1 MQYDQYGRPM
11 HGSFH
16 APDNTQ
22 AKIHMPNVGDL
33 GGKGE
38 VPFVRFPYY
47 PTSPFYST
55 NPNVGTQ
62 TRFYGATL
70 LNSDPDYNAGTESI
84 RIIQFDIPVRLI
96 AINAAA
102 TDPTTVVT
110 AAAPAQNM
118 LNSFLFR
125 VEYTTGDRLMTAAR
139 LASTVVGTQ
148 ENPGEIGGTGYTIDQ
163 GASLVLGI
171 TPLAN
176 APTNFRIDI
185 SLVCL
190 EVRGQTNFTR

>member
-11 HGSFH
+11 HGQFH

-22 AKIHMPNVGDL
+22 AKIHMPNVGQL

-70 LNSDPDYNAGTESI
+70 LNTDPDYTAGTESI

-102 TDPTTVVT
+102 TDPATVVT
-110 AAAPAQNM
+110 SAAPALNM

-176 APTNFRIDI
+176 APANFRIDI
-185 SLVCL
+185 TLVCL
-190 EVRGQTNFTR
+190 EIRGQSNFTR

>member
-11 HGSFH
+11 QGSFH

-22 AKIHMPNVGDL
+22 AKIHMPNIGEM

-70 LNSDPDYNAGTESI
+70 LNTDPDYNAGTESI

-110 AAAPAQNM
+110 SAAPAQNM

-176 APTNFRIDI
+176 APANFRIDI
-185 SLVCL
+185 TLVCL
-190 EVRGQTNFTR
+190 EVRGQSNFTR